1 MLSAQVDRFVHDRL
15 PPPEQG
21 PELRYDL
28 PELQALQT
36 PDAPINLVQA
46 LFDRAQAHGHAD
58 RPFLRSDERTLSY
71 AQTRAEVNR
80 LANVLAQMG
89 LQPGNRVLLRGG
101 NSVAMALAWLAVVQ
115 SGLIAVAT
123 MPLLRAT
130 ELKAIIDKSK
140 PSAALCD
147 VKLQDELKAA
157 LAQSPETAALPLRL
171 FNTGDAAMVLSNSL
185 ETLARHA
192 SDTATPCPTRADDI
206 ALLAFTSGTTGSP
219 KAAVHTHRDVLAA
232 CETWPRHVLRA
243 TPDDIV
249 MGSPPLAFTF
259 GLGGLLIFP
268 MWAGASVY
276 FPSIPYTP
284 EAMVKL
290 IGQVGATICYT
301 APTFYRQMAA
311 FAQQHGIGRLRIS
324 VSAGEGLPDATRQ
337 LWKEASG
344 LEMLDGIGATEM
356 FHIFISAAPADVKRG
371 AIGRVVPGYQAK
383 IVDEQGHEL
392 PRGTVGRLAVKGPT
406 GCRYLDDPRQAAY
419 VQDGWNF
426 PGDAFM
432 QDADGYFVYQARTDD
447 MIITAGYNVAGPEVE
462 AALLQHPAV
471 AECGV
476 VGRPDD
482 ERGMIV
488 VAYVVL
494 KPGEMADAA
503 QTKALQDHVKHTL
516 APYKY
521 PRDVVFVAQLPRT
534 ETGKLQR
541 FALRKLATE
550 SATIHTPNTP

>member
-1 MLSAQVDRFVHDRL
+1 MPSAQVDRFVHDRL
-15 PPPEQG
+15 PPREQW

-28 PELQALQT
+28 PELQQLPAQLN
-36 PDAPINLVQA
+36 AVQA
-46 LFDRAQAHGHAD
+46 LLDRALANGYAD
-58 RPFLRSDERTLSY
+58 RPFLRSDERTLNY
-71 AQTRAEVNR
+71 AQARAEVNR
-80 LANVLAQMG
+80 IANVLTRDMG
-89 LQPGNRVLLRGG
+89 LVPGNRVLLRGG

-130 ELKAIIDKSK
+130 ELQSIIDKSK

-157 LAQSPETAALPLRL
+157 LAANPDSASTPMRV
-171 FNTGDAAMVLSNSL
+171 FNTGDAAVVLPDSL
-185 ETLARHA
+185 EALARHA
-192 SDTATPCPTRADDI
+192 SDQATPCPTSADDI
-206 ALLAFTSGTTGSP
+206 ALLAFTSGTTGRP
-219 KAAVHTHRDVLAA
+219 KAAVHTHRDLIAA

-259 GLGGLLIFP
+259 GLGGLLVFP

-290 IGQVGATICYT
+290 IDQVGATICYT

-311 FAQQHGIGRLRIS
+311 FAKQHGIGKLRIS

-356 FHIFISAAPADVKRG
+356 FHIFISSPPEAVRRG
-371 AIGRVVPGYQAK
+371 AVGQVVPGYEAR
-383 IVDEQGHEL
+383 IVDEQGQPVPH
-392 PRGTVGRLAVKGPT
+392 GQVGRLAVKGPT
-406 GCRYLDDPRQAAY
+406 GCKYLDDARQAQY
-419 VQDGWNF
+419 VKDGWNF
-426 PGDAFM
+426 PGDAFS
-432 QDADGYFVYQARTDD
+432 QDADGYFFYQARTDD

-462 AALLQHPAV
+462 ASLLLHPAV

-482 ERGMIV
+482 ERGMVI

-494 KPGEMADAA
+494 KPGEAADAT
-503 QTKALQDHVKHTL
+503 QVKALQDHVKHTL

-521 PRDVVFVAQLPRT
+521 PRDVVFVDKLPRT

-541 FALRKLATE
+541 FALRQQART
-550 SATIHTPNTP
+550 

>member
-1 MLSAQVDRFVHDRL
+1 MPSAQLDRFVHDRL
-15 PPPEQG
+15 PPPEQW
-21 PELRYDL
+21 PELRYNL
-28 PELQALQT
+28 PELQQIPAQL
-36 PDAPINLVQA
+36 NVVQA
-46 LFDRAQAHGHAD
+46 LFDRAVTRGHAD
-58 RPFLRSDERTLSY
+58 RPFLRSDERTLNY
-71 AQTRAEVNR
+71 AQARAEVNR
-80 LANVLAQMG
+80 IANVLTRDMG
-89 LQPGNRVLLRGG
+89 LVPGNRVLLRGG
-101 NSVAMALAWLAVVQ
+101 NSIAMALAWLAVVQ

-130 ELKAIIDKSK
+130 ELKAVIDKAL

-157 LAQSPETAALPLRL
+157 LAQRPETARLPLRL
-171 FNTGDAAMVLSNSL
+171 FNTGDAAVVITDSL
-185 ETLARHA
+185 EALAKHA
-192 SDTATPCPTRADDI
+192 SDQATPCPTSADDI
-206 ALLAFTSGTTGSP
+206 ALLAFTSGTTGRP

-259 GLGGLLIFP
+259 GLGGLLVFP

-311 FAQQHGIGRLRIS
+311 FAKQHGVGKLRIS

-356 FHIFISAAPADVKRG
+356 FHIFISSPPEAVRRG
-371 AIGRVVPGYQAK
+371 AIGQVVPGYRAK
-383 IVDEQGHEL
+383 IVDENGQTLAPGQ
-392 PRGTVGRLAVKGPT
+392 VGRLAVVGPT
-406 GCRYLDDPRQAAY
+406 GCKYLDDARQAQY
-419 VQDGWNF
+419 VKDGWNF
-426 PGDAFM
+426 PGDAFS
-432 QDADGYFVYQARTDD
+432 QDADGYFFYQARTDD

-462 AALLQHPAV
+462 ASLLLHPAV

-482 ERGMIV
+482 ERGMVI

-494 KPGEMADAA
+494 KPGEAADAA
-503 QTKALQDHVKHTL
+503 QVKALQDHVKHTL

-521 PRDVVFVAQLPRT
+521 PRDVVFVDKLPRT

-541 FALRKLATE
+541 FALRQQAST
-550 SATIHTPNTP
+550 

>member
-1 MLSAQVDRFVHDRL
+1 MPSHPSAQTDRFVHDRL
-15 PPPEQG
+15 PPPEQW

-28 PELQALQT
+28 PELQQLPAQLN
-36 PDAPINLVQA
+36 AAQA
-46 LFDRAQAHGHAD
+46 LFERALANGHAE

-71 AQTRAEVNR
+71 AQARAEVNR
-80 LANVLAQMG
+80 FANVLTDMG

-101 NSVAMALAWLAVVQ
+101 NSIAMALAWLAVVQ

-157 LAQSPETAALPLRL
+157 LAQSPETASMPLRL
-171 FNTGDAAMVLSNSL
+171 FNTGDAAVVLPDSM
-185 ETLARHA
+185 EALARHS
-192 SDTATPCPTRADDI
+192 SDQATPCPTSADDI

-219 KAAVHTHRDVLAA
+219 KAAVHSHRDVRAA

-259 GLGGLLIFP
+259 GLGGLLVFP
-268 MWAGASVY
+268 MWAGASIY

-284 EAMVKL
+284 EAMVRL

-301 APTFYRQMAA
+301 APTFYRQMAP
-311 FAQQHGIGRLRIS
+311 FAKQHGIGKLRIS

-337 LWKEASG
+337 LWKEGSG
-344 LEMLDGIGATEM
+344 MEMLDGIGATEM
-356 FHIFISAAPADVKRG
+356 FHIFISASAADVKRG

-383 IVDEQGHEL
+383 IVDEHGNEL
-392 PRGTVGRLAVKGPT
+392 PRGQVGRLAVKGPT
-406 GCRYLDDPRQAAY
+406 GCKYLNDARQANY

-426 PGDAFM
+426 PGDAFS
-432 QDADGYFVYQARTDD
+432 QDEDGYFVYQARTDD

-476 VGRPDD
+476 VGRPDE
-482 ERGMIV
+482 ERGMVIL
-488 VAYVVL
+488 AYVVL
-494 KPGEMADAA
+494 KPGQPDDTA
-503 QTKALQDHVKHTL
+503 QVKTLQDHVKHTL

-521 PRDVVFVAQLPRT
+521 PREVRFVSALPRT

-541 FALRKLATE
+541 FALRKMATG
-550 SATIHTPNTP
+550 SQA